1 MNHKIKAEYPRPE
14 VIADLTRPNFGEH
27 DDDVAATKASIELA
41 ESMHESTLHASF
53 SHA

>member
-1 MNHKIKAEYPRPE
+1 MSGKFPTETSIP
-14 VIADLTRPNFGEH
+14 DLTRPNFGEH